1 MAAHRVSTHRVRPG
15 LVFSPFTPAR
25 HAHVVEWVDEV
36 AALVLDTAIHATVCN
51 VWSVECVL
59 WSACGEQLGF
69 RLECVTYSDVATHS
83 NLPSLVWSVWLR
95 SARLHPVAHRHVI
108 S

>member
-36 AALVLDTAIHATVCN
+36 AVLVLDTAIHATVCN
-51 VWSVECVL
+51 VWSVCRGLHVV
-59 WSACGEQLGF
+59 S
-69 RLECVTYSDVATHS
+69 
-83 NLPSLVWSVWLR
+83 SLVSVSNVSLTPMWPLTAT
-95 SARLHPVAHRHVI
+95 SQV
-108 S
+108 